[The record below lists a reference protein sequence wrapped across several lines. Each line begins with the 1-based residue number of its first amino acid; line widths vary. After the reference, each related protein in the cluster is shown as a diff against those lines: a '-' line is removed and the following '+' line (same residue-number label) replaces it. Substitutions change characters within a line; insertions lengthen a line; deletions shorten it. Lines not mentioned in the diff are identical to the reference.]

1 MAQHLKRTMRA
12 RRRSAL
18 ANLQQL
24 RLQQLGVAQ
33 RFLELTHFRLR
44 FVSTPFEL
52 RRASLGI
59 LCTRLPVAQRWLP
72 RLLLVS
78 KGFELWC
85 RCLVQ
90 LFGPRNQWMIFAV
103 FPGIQNSNHL

>member
-44 FVSTPFEL
+44 D
-52 RRASLGI
+52 
-59 LCTRLPVAQRWLP
+59 RLAQLVAQYGEIDAALIKWKRSIGLP
-72 RLLLVS
+72 CLSSCERRED
-78 KGFELWC
+78 KGDRVHRYL
-85 RCLVQ
+85 
-90 LFGPRNQWMIFAV
+90 
-103 FPGIQNSNHL
+103 